1 MRTRVACWDYHAAP
15 VGPCYAGVGETNQ
28 HRKTFGVK
36 GQCVVTTDLMP
47 DPGIHGF
54 MEDMP
59 SLLRHMLLY
68 GPWKLP
74 DVKAESWTA
83 E

>member
-1 MRTRVACWDYHAAP
+1 M
-15 VGPCYAGVGETNQ
+15 
-28 HRKTFGVK
+28 
-36 GQCVVTTDLMP
+36 VTTDLMP